1 MNTCTRGEFFRPV
14 RPSEYRVVDPGVLTL
29 RTRCCVAEEEFFV
42 RYGMFFKNLRQNR
55 EEGVVGWR

>member
-42 RYGMFFKNLRQNR
+42 RYGMFF
-55 EEGVVGWR
+55 